1 MFQKGARCLSVQGD
15 RLYGSDMAEAMVF
28 VVVVVTSADTKIT
41 KSAWPGS
48 AVAYRISPICSRP
61 GRLGDLGIT
70 ISHQVGLAR

>member
-48 AVAYRISPICSRP
+48 VLISPCCWYFYE
-61 GRLGDLGIT
+61 
-70 ISHQVGLAR
+70 SHCA